1 MAPDDPTQE
10 LPSKLDPSDPLALNA
25 LSSPRTLK
33 VPRDQAFKVD
43 ISVAIKKINYSDTSV
58 VQETKQ
64 VASITLKV
72 RKGFHQEKKFYEDSL
87 RIAQSILRSKPLFTV
102 HQEKGFQMS
111 FENPII
117 TYQVVQDRT
126 VVLHWVKFPLTDSVH
141 LLTAPSII
149 DLPNHAAHA
158 QFFIDFDLAVN
169 GPQWTP
175 TMPVVTVPP
184 APERVPTP
192 PPPPA
197 TTEPSRPE
205 WPIGTDRMVEQMVDL
220 AQKYVIFSPTLVMNK
235 LARIFHTYRHTAD
248 PEFLRYKQNMPLP
261 DSSADPVSKPSVE
274 IQKNVTPPMEPLW
287 QFDKTEDA
295 HSETKSAV
303 ASTSNNLQSDRSVDA
318 RKILEWRNDVRGG
331 RDRGRE
337 RSGDRESERSRGY
350 ERHVDRG
357 DRRYDRSSSRGR
369 DRSYSDARRDDG
381 FDFNKQRGQRRRAAY
396 RQ

>member
-1 MAPDDPTQE
+1 
-10 LPSKLDPSDPLALNA
+10 
-25 LSSPRTLK
+25 
-33 VPRDQAFKVD
+33 
-43 ISVAIKKINYSDTSV
+43 
-58 VQETKQ
+58 
-64 VASITLKV
+64 
-72 RKGFHQEKKFYEDSL
+72 
-87 RIAQSILRSKPLFTV
+87 
-102 HQEKGFQMS
+102 
-111 FENPII
+111 
-117 TYQVVQDRT
+117 
-126 VVLHWVKFPLTDSVH
+126 
-141 LLTAPSII
+141 
-149 DLPNHAAHA
+149 
-158 QFFIDFDLAVN
+158 
-169 GPQWTP
+169 
-175 TMPVVTVPP
+175 
-184 APERVPTP
+184 
-192 PPPPA
+192 
-197 TTEPSRPE
+197 
-205 WPIGTDRMVEQMVDL
+205 
-220 AQKYVIFSPTLVMNK
+220 
-235 LARIFHTYRHTAD
+235 
-248 PEFLRYKQNMPLP
+248 MPLP